1 MVGWAV
7 GGNWSIENDL
17 SLPLGQSRLTTP
29 AHLTPSYQHLI
40 FSTLLQ
46 TPDIFSSLLNPGI
59 IYSTTL
65 WHSPLYCKKLQHL
78 VFSFLNKG
86 SLENKEKAIL
96 VSENGLFLT
105 LGWGTSSARNE
116 NLSSSSWSSS
126 SSSQMCFFNGCN
138 RLFPTPPAI
147 PTFCLSCSEGDFK
160 RHWHHLLSSSVVSSV
175 IAKPENLPMYFV
187 IWFFMLEVI
196 FSQLGQQDN

>member
-17 SLPLGQSRLTTP
+17 SLPLEQSRLTTP

-116 NLSSSSWSSS
+116 NLRPLTNTNIPLDSGKYGLRNHFWPLESCFLMRKSEKKGPNLGKPSRGKSEVFLLRKSTFSHISSWE
-126 SSSQMCFFNGCN
+126 NN
-138 RLFPTPPAI
+138 FP
-147 PTFCLSCSEGDFK
+147 
-160 RHWHHLLSSSVVSSV
+160 VVKSGFWGHISH
-175 IAKPENLPMYFV
+175 
-187 IWFFMLEVI
+187 
-196 FSQLGQQDN
+196 